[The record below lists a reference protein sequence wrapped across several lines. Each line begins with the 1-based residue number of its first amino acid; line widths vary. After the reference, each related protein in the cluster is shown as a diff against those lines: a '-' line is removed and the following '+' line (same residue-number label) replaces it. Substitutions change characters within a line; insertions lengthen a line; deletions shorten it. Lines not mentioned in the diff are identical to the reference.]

1 MAAPS
6 ITSSAHLTVWV
17 SFQTASGKNRAQIKE
32 KCRISPGF
40 HQDRRPNRGYV
51 CLASMREP
59 AEHVPQS
66 LSYPNEQHT
75 GDAGQEPLGSNIYCL
90 RQSAAPKSSRD
101 NSAIQTPDP

>member
-1 MAAPS
+1 MSTFARIMSALPPKAAMCAALAHVCFGPKADMAAPS

-66 LSYPNEQHT
+66 LSYPNE
-75 GDAGQEPLGSNIYCL
+75 
-90 RQSAAPKSSRD
+90 
-101 NSAIQTPDP
+101 